1 MKSNFLA
8 ASPLK
13 SRRREAK
20 ARGRNAG
27 RKEIIVQLAEAII
40 VAPSDCRRSRCQAA
54 EKFAA
59 MTRIPA
65 TLALATLA
73 VVTLAAFALAL
84 GVGSVALDPMT
95 VLRTL
100 AGGGDAMSRTIVQ
113 QLRLPRALAAFA
125 TGGSLAMAGALL
137 QVLLRNPLADPYVL
151 GVSGGAA
158 VGALAAMLLG
168 AAAWLIPAGAFG
180 GAFVSTVL
188 VFALARGSGAWS
200 PTRLLLTG
208 VIVAAGWG
216 AVVALLLSLA
226 PEAQLRGM
234 LFWLIGD
241 LSAPPAAWT
250 PLIVLGLAMTIA
262 LPFARDLNALSRGDA
277 VAAALGVSIARLP
290 WLIFALA
297 ALLTAVAVT
306 TAGAIGFVGLIV
318 PHAVR
323 LVIGN
328 DQRVLLP
335 ASALAGGAM
344 LLFADTLA
352 RQLAAPAQLPVGVV
366 TALIG
371 VPVFLILL
379 RRER

>member
-1 MKSNFLA
+1 
-8 ASPLK
+8 
-13 SRRREAK
+13 
-20 ARGRNAG
+20 
-27 RKEIIVQLAEAII
+27 
-40 VAPSDCRRSRCQAA
+40 
-54 EKFAA
+54 

-73 VVTLAAFALAL
+73 AVALAAFALAL
-84 GVGSVALDPMT
+84 GVGSIALDPMT
-95 VLRTL
+95 VLRAL
-100 AGGGDAMSRTIVQ
+100 AGGGDPMPRTIVHE
-113 QLRLPRALAAFA
+113 LRLPRALAAFA

-168 AAAWLIPAGAFG
+168 AVAWLIPAGAFA
-180 GAFVSTVL
+180 GAFISTLL
-188 VFALARGSGAWS
+188 VFALARGAGAWS

-250 PLIVLGLAMTIA
+250 PLVVLGLAMAIA

-318 PHAVR
+318 PHACRFAWGPDHR
-323 LVIGN
+323 L
-328 DQRVLLP
+328 LLP
-335 ASALAGGAM
+335 AATLAGGSF
-344 LLFADTLA
+344 LVLADTLA
-352 RQLAAPAQLPVGVV
+352 RSVIAPQQLPVGVI

-371 VPVFLILL
+371 VPVFLLQLHHIH
-379 RRER
+379 RK

>member
-1 MKSNFLA
+1 
-8 ASPLK
+8 
-13 SRRREAK
+13 
-20 ARGRNAG
+20 
-27 RKEIIVQLAEAII
+27 
-40 VAPSDCRRSRCQAA
+40 
-54 EKFAA
+54 

-65 TLALATLA
+65 TLAVT
-73 VVTLAAFALAL
+73 TLAAVALAALVLAL
-84 GVGSVALDPMT
+84 GIGSVALDPMA
-95 VLRTL
+95 VLL
-100 AGGGDAMSRTIVQ
+100 ALTGNGEPTPRTIVRE
-113 QLRLPRALAAFA
+113 LRLPRALAAFA
-125 TGGSLAMAGALL
+125 TGGSLATAGALL

-168 AAAWLIPAGAFG
+168 AVAWLIPTAAFAGAF
-180 GAFVSTVL
+180 ASTVL

-241 LSAPPAAWT
+241 LSAPPSSWM
-250 PLIVLGLAMTIA
+250 PLVALALAMA
-262 LPFARDLNALSRGDA
+262 AVLPFARDLNALARGEA

-328 DQRVLLP
+328 DQRALLP
-335 ASALAGGAM
+335 ACALAGGAM
-344 LLFADTLA
+344 LLIADTLA
-352 RQLAAPAQLPVGVV
+352 RLVAAPAQLPVGVV

-371 VPVFLILL
+371 VPVFLVLL
-379 RRER
+379 RGER

>member
-1 MKSNFLA
+1 M
-8 ASPLK
+8 
-13 SRRREAK
+13 
-20 ARGRNAG
+20 
-27 RKEIIVQLAEAII
+27 
-40 VAPSDCRRSRCQAA
+40 
-54 EKFAA
+54 
-59 MTRIPA
+59 
-65 TLALATLA
+65 
-73 VVTLAAFALAL
+73 
-84 GVGSVALDPMT
+84 
-95 VLRTL
+95 
-100 AGGGDAMSRTIVQ
+100 
-113 QLRLPRALAAFA
+113 
-125 TGGSLAMAGALL
+125 
-137 QVLLRNPLADPYVL
+137 
-151 GVSGGAA
+151 
-158 VGALAAMLLG
+158 
-168 AAAWLIPAGAFG
+168 
-180 GAFVSTVL
+180 
-188 VFALARGSGAWS
+188 
-200 PTRLLLTG
+200 LTG
-208 VIVAAGWG
+208 VIIAAGWG

-250 PLIVLGLAMTIA
+250 PLAVLGLALAAA

-277 VAAALGVSIARLP
+277 VAAALGVSTARLP

-328 DQRVLLP
+328 DQRALLP
-335 ASALAGGAM
+335 ASTLAGGAM
-344 LLFADTLA
+344 LLVADTLA

>member
-1 MKSNFLA
+1 
-8 ASPLK
+8 
-13 SRRREAK
+13 
-20 ARGRNAG
+20 
-27 RKEIIVQLAEAII
+27 
-40 VAPSDCRRSRCQAA
+40 
-54 EKFAA
+54 

-65 TLALATLA
+65 ALAIVTLAAA
-73 VVTLAAFALAL
+73 ALAAFALAL
-84 GVGSVALDPMT
+84 GVGSVALDPAT
-95 VLRTL
+95 VLRAL
-100 AGGGDAMSRTIVQ
+100 AGGGDAMARTIVQ

-168 AAAWLIPAGAFG
+168 AAAWLIPAGAFA
-180 GAFVSTVL
+180 GALASTVL

-216 AVVALLLSLA
+216 AMVALLLSLA

-250 PLIVLGLAMTIA
+250 PLLVLVLALIVA
-262 LPFARDLNALSRGDA
+262 LPFARDLNALVRGEA

-323 LVIGN
+323 LVLGN
-328 DQRVLLP
+328 DQRTLLP

-344 LLFADTLA
+344 LLIADTLA